1 MLLAEQITPYE
12 KVESWLM
19 AYADWKARLEYAQTE
34 LVHIPSLTKALHEVA
49 IHGSGQPNDAL
60 LRTVIHRLEITE
72 YEIPFLKSRIG
83 LIEFAFSALTPE
95 ERRFVQ
101 LRYQDQLAFSTAM
114 DRLGLSRRAFFY
126 HRKRVLQK
134 IYHKIKSR
142 AALLDFDPFDEK

>member
-1 MLLAEQITPYE
+1 MLLAEHSTPYG
-12 KVESWLM
+12 KVEAWLM
-19 AYADWKARLEYAQTE
+19 AYTDWKARLDYAQSE
-34 LVHIPSLTKALHEVA
+34 LMHIPDLTKALHEVA
-49 IHGSGQPNDAL
+49 IHGYGHPNDAV

-72 YEIPFLKSRIG
+72 HEIPFLKSRIG

-114 DRLGLSRRAFFY
+114 DRLGLSRRTYFY
-126 HRKRVLQK
+126 HRKRILQK

-142 AALLDFDPFDEK
+142 AALLDYDPFDEK